1 MALVLGVG
9 WGPAADRIGTTV
21 GEVTASD
28 LPGFPR
34 STVAGHGGTIR
45 SLDADGTAV
54 LAYFGRVHGYEG
66 NPVSAVVHNVRTAAA
81 AGCRTII
88 LTNAAGSLREEWRPG
103 QPVLI
108 ADHLNLTGLS
118 PLAGPEAPEPY
129 GPRFCDLT
137 DAWSPRLRALAHDL
151 DPGPCPRG
159 STPGS
164 TVPTTRPRPRSAC
177 CATMGADLVG
187 MSTVLE
193 CIAARHARLEVLG
206 LSLVTNLA
214 AGLAPAPLDHTEVLA
229 SGADAGERLGGLLA
243 QVVRRTV
250 RAWGNGNRGREGVG
264 VAPPVVGAR
273 GLVGP
278 GTETEAG
285 MGAWG
290 RAACRRG
297 RNRPFRH
304 RGVTVVSFWLLIL
317 AP

>member
-1 MALVLGVG
+1 MADTADPFALAAAAADAFAAEVGVASHDVALVLGSG

-34 STVAGHGGTIR
+34 YTVAGHGGTIR

-54 LAYFGRVHGYEG
+54 MAYFGRVHGYEG
-66 NPVSAVVHNVRTAAA
+66 NPVSAVVHNVRTAAS

-88 LTNAAGSLREEWRPG
+88 LTNAAGSLRTEWNPG
-103 QPVLI
+103 QAVLI
-108 ADHLNLTGLS
+108 ADHLNLTGHS

-137 DAWSPRLRALAHDL
+137 EAWSPRLRDLAREL
-151 DPGPCPRG
+151 DPSLPEGVYAGLNGPQYE
-159 STPGS
+159 TPAEIRMLG
-164 TVPTTRPRPRSAC
+164 
-177 CATMGADLVG
+177 TMGADLVG

-243 QVVRRTV
+243 QLVRR
-250 RAWGNGNRGREGVG
+250 
-264 VAPPVVGAR
+264 
-273 GLVGP
+273 L
-278 GTETEAG
+278 
-285 MGAWG
+285 
-290 RAACRRG
+290 
-297 RNRPFRH
+297 
-304 RGVTVVSFWLLIL
+304 
-317 AP
+317 

>member
-1 MALVLGVG
+1 MADTADPFALAAAAADAFAAGVGVASHDVALVLGSG
-9 WGPAADRIGTTV
+9 WGAAADRIGTTV

-54 LAYFGRVHGYEG
+54 MAYFGRVHGYEG
-66 NPVSAVVHNVRTAAA
+66 NPVSAVVHNVRTAAS

-88 LTNAAGSLREEWRPG
+88 LTNAAGSLRTEWNPG
-103 QPVLI
+103 QAVLI
-108 ADHLNLTGLS
+108 ADHLNLTGHS

-137 DAWSPRLRALAHDL
+137 EAWSPRLRDLAREL
-151 DPGPCPRG
+151 DPGLPEGVYAGLNGPQYE
-159 STPGS
+159 TPAEI
-164 TVPTTRPRPRSAC
+164 RML
-177 CATMGADLVG
+177 ATMGADLVG

-243 QVVRRTV
+243 DLVRRV
-250 RAWGNGNRGREGVG
+250 
-264 VAPPVVGAR
+264 
-273 GLVGP
+273 
-278 GTETEAG
+278 
-285 MGAWG
+285 
-290 RAACRRG
+290 
-297 RNRPFRH
+297 
-304 RGVTVVSFWLLIL
+304 
-317 AP
+317 

>member
-1 MALVLGVG
+1 MADPDDPFALAAAAADAFAAEVRVTAHDVALVLGSG
-9 WGPAADRIGTTV
+9 WGSAADRIGTTV

-54 LAYFGRVHGYEG
+54 MAYFGRVHGYEG
-66 NPVSAVVHNVRTAAA
+66 NPVSAVVHNVRTAAS

-103 QPVLI
+103 QAVLI
-108 ADHLNLTGLS
+108 ADHLNLTGHS

-137 DAWSPRLRALAHDL
+137 EAWSPRLRDLAREL
-151 DPGPCPRG
+151 DPDLPAGVYAGLNGPQYE
-159 STPGS
+159 TPAEI
-164 TVPTTRPRPRSAC
+164 RML
-177 CATMGADLVG
+177 ATMGADLVG

-214 AGLAPAPLDHTEVLA
+214 AGLAPAPLDHREVLA

-243 QVVRRTV
+243 QLVRR
-250 RAWGNGNRGREGVG
+250 
-264 VAPPVVGAR
+264 
-273 GLVGP
+273 L
-278 GTETEAG
+278 
-285 MGAWG
+285 
-290 RAACRRG
+290 
-297 RNRPFRH
+297 
-304 RGVTVVSFWLLIL
+304 
-317 AP
+317 